1 MTESVTLKTVGD
13 WSAQIEV
20 PLSNALSASV
30 ELLGW
35 SGYKAC
41 EKAIVYMAKSSAK
54 LTHASAK
61 RRPIVENPYL
71 IGADGKK
78 NRRAKDAAKW
88 GYYSYS
94 SGQKKFVPI
103 MGVQY
108 APWFIQFKSATTGE
122 MLMKNLRTGKVHRYR
137 GGEKGSIVTSKSEAA
152 KDGRLVIRNS
162 GLAKRSWMWNIKGFH
177 DRKQIPG
184 VQDVQTIL
192 GANECG
198 LLLTN
203 RLSYMT
209 KITPPNLQ
217 EEVARRASSSIMHQA
232 ASELERKFSVE
243 VPRLARSRKIKA
255 TIARLETEFGNARK
269 RSAA

>member
-13 WSAQIEV
+13 WSARIEV

-41 EKAIVYMAKSSAK
+41 EKAIVYMAKSAGK
-54 LTHASAK
+54 LTPVAPK
-61 RRPIVENPYL
+61 MRKVVPNPIKGSS
-71 IGADGKK
+71 I
-78 NRRAKDAAKW
+78 KW
-88 GYYSYS
+88 GFYSYS
-94 SGQKKFVPI
+94 TGQKKFIPIFTLQDASWIVP
-103 MGVQY
+103 M
-108 APWFIQFKSATTGE
+108 KSATTGE
-122 MLMKNLRTGKVHRYR
+122 LLFKNMKTGEVRRSRRQLAINSDSKEGAKKDPRLRIK
-137 GGEKGSIVTSKSEAA
+137 
-152 KDGRLVIRNS
+152 NS